1 MAATKIA
8 LTKVPLNSGVAL
20 PTLMALT
27 ADGGEIAFTGMD
39 TKTVILVENS
49 AAAAG
54 EITFKAGSGIQGV
67 ADLTVSVPASA
78 TLAFVLESG
87 AFKSKGVVKVAG
99 ATTMKVG
106 ALLLP

>member
-8 LTKVPLNSGVAL
+8 WTKVPLNGGVAL
-20 PTLMALT
+20 PAL
-27 ADGGEIAFTGMD
+27 AALSAEGGRIAFDGQD
-39 TKTVILVENS
+39 TKTLILVENS
-49 AAAAG
+49 ASSAG

-67 ADLTVSVPASA
+67 ADLTVSVPAS
-78 TLAFVLESG
+78 TTQAFVLESG
-87 AFKSKGVVKVAG
+87 AFKSKGVVKVTG